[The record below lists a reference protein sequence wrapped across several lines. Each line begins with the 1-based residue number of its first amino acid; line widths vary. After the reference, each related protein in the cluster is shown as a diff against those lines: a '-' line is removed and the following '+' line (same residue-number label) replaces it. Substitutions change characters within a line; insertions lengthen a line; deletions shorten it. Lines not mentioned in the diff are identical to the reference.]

1 MIRFVHQS
9 SGFFPLTG
17 LVGKPKQLKGGKKV
31 SLIKKLSLL
40 LRTVKRMIFKLAGI
54 GALYHEVYTMKFIV
68 AKATHGV
75 GSWPLVAGPLVH

>member
-40 LRTVKRMIFKLAGI
+40 LRTVKRMIFKLIAGI

-75 GSWPLVAGPLVH
+75 SS